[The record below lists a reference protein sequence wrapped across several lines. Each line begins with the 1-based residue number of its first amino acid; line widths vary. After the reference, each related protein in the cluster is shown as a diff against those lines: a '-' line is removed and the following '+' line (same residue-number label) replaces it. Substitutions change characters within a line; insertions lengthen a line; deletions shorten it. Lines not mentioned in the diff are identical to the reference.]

1 MKICPCIDTIYK
13 GADLERAL
21 REINQCGYSGFE
33 FWSVENWDMG
43 AMMEYQK
50 ELGLTIA
57 NFNNTIVSLTDP
69 GKRGCFLK
77 ELENTVEWAKKL
89 GCRRITVLS
98 GDDTGE
104 ARQFQHQSIV
114 AGLREAAELVEPE
127 AITIVLEASNRRIN
141 RPNNYLTAAEETFD
155 IIDEVGSEY
164 IKMLYDIYHQQI
176 SEGDL
181 LTRIIPNIQKIGHFH
196 AAGVPGR
203 HELHLCEI
211 NYAYVLRQIAA
222 TGYQDWVGL
231 EYFPRLRPEESL
243 KSIIK
248 YLEQ

>member
-1 MKICPCIDTIYK
+1 M
-13 GADLERAL
+13 
-21 REINQCGYSGFE
+21 
-33 FWSVENWDMG
+33 
-43 AMMEYQK
+43 
-50 ELGLTIA
+50 
-57 NFNNTIVSLTDP
+57 
-69 GKRGCFLK
+69 
-77 ELENTVEWAKKL
+77 